1 MCQVVRRPRCAL
13 VVAAV
18 FGFVG
23 LSSCGSPPA
32 AGTAV
37 RDCAGVDHARAVE
50 FARDSAVLTESLG
63 VDPVVSC
70 TSEGGLFLEA
80 TYSLPRAPEASVD
93 FDGISVPS
101 ADQSQPACQ
110 ISDHGWQ
117 IFFAEST
124 TGSVTVQMVG
134 QTSPIASCPAS

>member
-1 MCQVVRRPRCAL
+1 
-13 VVAAV
+13 VVAA
-18 FGFVG
+18 FGVIG
-23 LSSCGSPPA
+23 QSSCGSPLA

-37 RDCAGVDHARAVE
+37 RDCAGVDHARAIE
-50 FARDSAVLTESLG
+50 FARDVAALTQSLG
-63 VDPVVSC
+63 FDPIVSC

-80 TYSLPRAPEASVD
+80 TYSLPRAPEPSVD
-93 FDGISVPS
+93 FDGISIPS
-101 ADQSQPACQ
+101 ADPGKRACQ

-124 TGSVTVQMVG
+124 VGSVTVQMVG